1 MLLLAC
7 LLSVV
12 MGQASCLKF
21 RMFPNLSQKECISEA
36 VPDGQWDM
44 VLDTVERNFRK
55 NANRNLTNEEI
66 ATRLASFRRPVKA
79 EFGFVT
85 MSPTKSDQ
93 SAKPI
98 SYVLTS
104 PKGEIIASKSGVT
117 QEEVDFK
124 HVGTKVSAN
133 AEIVFLVY
141 RTDMMSHT
149 ERTMSSFFYVVFS
162 FLLSPKPFFSSVS
175 IRLHELTNECALF
188 LWVKKG
194 PYTLCLTAEKAF
206 GVVEVDV
213 SYFAVNVPEAIG
225 TSFEKSADI
234 SEEDLRDMQP
244 SITEEEM
251 QFFAQEEHIVVRLC
265 VCV

>member
-1 MLLLAC
+1 MYCATDKYVYSVIRVVYSATSQLRREHLHPPLA
-7 LLSVV
+7 
-12 MGQASCLKF
+12 
-21 RMFPNLSQKECISEA
+21 
-36 VPDGQWDM
+36 D
-44 VLDTVERNFRK
+44 
-55 NANRNLTNEEI
+55 
-66 ATRLASFRRPVKA
+66 
-79 EFGFVT
+79 
-85 MSPTKSDQ
+85 
-93 SAKPI
+93 
-98 SYVLTS
+98 VLT
-104 PKGEIIASKSGVT
+104 
-117 QEEVDFK
+117 
-124 HVGTKVSAN
+124 
-133 AEIVFLVY
+133 
-141 RTDMMSHT
+141 
-149 ERTMSSFFYVVFS
+149 S